1 MNIFKF
7 LTPKNQTQ
15 YLQYDATI
23 RQALEKFDYYK
34 FTVVPLIDEEG
45 KFISTLSEGDILRYI
60 KNDCD
65 FNIEEAES
73 KTIDNIEKIISN
85 ELNIQCTIHLDPIN
99 LNDETVAELRA
110 IALQGIKNVD
120 ENISIH
126 DFRVVTGVT
135 HTNLIFDIVL
145 PFESKLTPHEAKRN
159 IETAINNIRND
170 LFCVIT
176 VDRG

>member
-73 KTIDNIEKIISN
+73 KTIDNIEKYRTYHALKIDTPMETIIRLSLEQN
-85 ELNIQCTIHLDPIN
+85 FIPI
-99 LNDETVAELRA
+99 
-110 IALQGIKNVD
+110 VD
-120 ENISIH
+120 
-126 DFRVVTGVT
+126 
-135 HTNLIFDIVL
+135 
-145 PFESKLTPHEAKRN
+145 
-159 IETAINNIRND
+159 
-170 LFCVIT
+170 
-176 VDRG
+176 DRGIFIGIIKRKAIIDYLYENNSIKD